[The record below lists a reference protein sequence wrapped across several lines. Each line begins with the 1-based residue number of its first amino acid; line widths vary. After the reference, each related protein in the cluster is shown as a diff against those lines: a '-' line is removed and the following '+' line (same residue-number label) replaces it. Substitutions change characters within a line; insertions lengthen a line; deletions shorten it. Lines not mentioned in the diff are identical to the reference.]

1 MKKITLKFDS
11 EDKFNRFRFMLE
23 TGCSVLTKHYE
34 KNNQLD
40 QSLGVRQHYAEVW
53 QQIEEQKNAAE

>member
-1 MKKITLKFDS
+1 
-11 EDKFNRFRFMLE
+11 MLE
-23 TGCSVLTKHYE
+23 TGCSVLIKHYE

-53 QQIEEQKNAAE
+53 QQIEEQKNVAE